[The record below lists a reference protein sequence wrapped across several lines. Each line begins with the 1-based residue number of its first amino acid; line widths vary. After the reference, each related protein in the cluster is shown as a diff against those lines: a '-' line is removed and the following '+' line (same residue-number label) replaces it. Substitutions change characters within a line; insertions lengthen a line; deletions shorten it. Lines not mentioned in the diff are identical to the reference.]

1 MRSMGLRKALPD
13 RKAISWPSSIRKR
26 PIASSGLRWPVAGV
40 EAMRI
45 FIWPVTFVGETGRP
59 FGGSEGSAHAAKAGA
74 LRLRRDFEGHAKWLR
89 LQYEMA
95 LRRRQCR
102 PHQPRARWNS
112 ADTNIGLPFQK
123 RLGRHDQ
130 AAAAKRYPC
139 RSRRLRPGS
148 SHRRREASHG

>member
-1 MRSMGLRKALPD
+1 MRSIGLRRALPD
-13 RKAISWPSSIRKR
+13 RKATSWPSSIRKR
-26 PIASSGLRWPVAGV
+26 PIASNGLRWPVAGV

-74 LRLRRDFEGHAKWLR
+74 LRSRRDFEGHAKWLR

-112 ADTNIGLPFQK
+112 AGTNIGLPFQK
-123 RLGRHDQ
+123 RLGRHEQ
-130 AAAAKRYPC
+130 GAGGEGAPRRA
-139 RSRRLRPGS
+139 RSI
-148 SHRRREASHG
+148 